1 MKKPLAVYSP
11 RPTKNSLRILVT
23 GSAGFIGFH
32 LAKKLLEKG
41 MDVVGVDNLNDY
53 YDPKLK
59 IDRNKILKSHENY
72 IFLKGDLADEKFITQ
87 LFKKFKFDQI
97 CHLAAQAGVRYS
109 IENPAVYIQSNIVG
123 FANLIEAAKNAGVR
137 DFVFASSSSIY
148 GNSTKARFS
157 VKDRTDEPISLY
169 AATKKADELIAYTYN
184 HLFGLNCTGLRF
196 FTVYGPWGR
205 PDMATFKFTERILG
219 GKEIEVYNFGKMKRD
234 FTYIDDIVSGIIA
247 ALRRLKGFK
256 VYNLGNNRPVT
267 LNRFIRAIEA
277 ACGRKAKIKYL
288 PLQPGDVL
296 KTAADISESKNDL
309 KFSPKIDI
317 EEGMKKF
324 VDWHEEYY
332 GKK

>member
-11 RPTKNSLRILVT
+11 RPTKNSSRILVT

-32 LAKKLLEKG
+32 LAKKLLEEG
-41 MDVVGVDNLNDY
+41 VDVVGIDNLNDY

-59 IDRNKILKSHENY
+59 TDRNKILKSHENY
-72 IFLKGDLADEKFITQ
+72 TFLKGDLADEKFITQ
-87 LFKKFKFDQI
+87 LFKKFKFDQV

-123 FANLIEAAKNAGVR
+123 FANLIEATKNAGIR
-137 DFVFASSSSIY
+137 NFVYASSSSVY
-148 GNSTKARFS
+148 GNSAKAKFS

-169 AATKKADELIAYTYN
+169 AATKKADELIAYTYH
-184 HLFGLNCTGLRF
+184 HLFGLSCTGLRF

-205 PDMATFKFTERILG
+205 PDMAPFKFTGRIIA

-247 ALRRLKGFK
+247 ALKRPKGFR

-267 LNRFIRAIEA
+267 LNRFVKAIEA
-277 ACGRKAKIKYL
+277 ACGQKAKIKYL

-296 KTAADISESKNDL
+296 KTAADISESKKDL
-309 KFSPKIDI
+309 RFSPKIDI
-317 EEGMKKF
+317 EEGMRKF
-324 VDWHEEYY
+324 VDWYKEYY